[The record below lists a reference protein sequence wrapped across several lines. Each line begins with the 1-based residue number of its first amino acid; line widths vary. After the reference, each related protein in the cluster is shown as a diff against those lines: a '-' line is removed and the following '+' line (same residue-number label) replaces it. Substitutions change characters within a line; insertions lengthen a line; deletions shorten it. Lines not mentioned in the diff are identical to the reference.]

1 MNKIPLSAATA
12 TDLVS
17 GEELVRVPDSEGGEG
32 DVVPSP
38 GLALPPHAG
47 VRFGDADC
55 RNLSETAASLLCKLL
70 QGQL

>member
-47 VRFGDADC
+47 VRF
-55 RNLSETAASLLCKLL
+55 
-70 QGQL
+70 

>member
-32 DVVPSP
+32 DVATSP
-38 GLALPPHAG
+38 GVSLPPHAG
-47 VRFGDADC
+47 VGF
-55 RNLSETAASLLCKLL
+55 
-70 QGQL
+70 